1 MQRQRLVSV
10 MNVSILLY
18 SLPMTPQQE
27 SGGQQP
33 LHPYGAPGMD
43 TGGADTHLGSKTVP
57 ESITEARRGVVVD
70 TRCIYPSQEL
80 LSSIL
85 VLCSTHHLAS
95 TAPHQESED
104 SQCTFE
110 YVDGK
115 LQVDSVHCP
124 SSTQ

>member
-10 MNVSILLY
+10 TNVSILLY

-70 TRCIYPSQEL
+70 TRC
-80 LSSIL
+80 
-85 VLCSTHHLAS
+85 HLAS

-115 LQVDSVHCP
+115 LQVNSVHCP
-124 SSTQ
+124 SGTQ